1 MEHKNQTEN
10 KSETVELLI
19 YRYNPEK
26 DKKPYFQKYSVE
38 ITPQEVKLLD
48 LLTKLKTIDDSLS
61 FRRSCREG
69 ICGSDGMNING
80 IHHLILTDQP
90 DFVNV
95 RDQAEGHRLSNRV

>member
-38 ITPQEVKLLD
+38 I
-48 LLTKLKTIDDSLS
+48 
-61 FRRSCREG
+61 
-69 ICGSDGMNING
+69 
-80 IHHLILTDQP
+80 
-90 DFVNV
+90 
-95 RDQAEGHRLSNRV
+95 

>member
-80 IHHLILTDQP
+80 KNGLACSPFVWHLC
-90 DFVNV
+90 
-95 RDQAEGHRLSNRV
+95 RVCQLFAI